1 LYSWEYL
8 HDLCENQ
15 EELWNDYL
23 LRLENAGANR
33 DIPMVSPA
41 KGCGH

>member
-1 LYSWEYL
+1 L
-8 HDLCENQ
+8 Q
-15 EELWNDYL
+15 
-23 LRLENAGANR
+23 RLENAGANR

>member
-1 LYSWEYL
+1 L
-8 HDLCENQ
+8 Q
-15 EELWNDYL
+15 
-23 LRLENAGANR
+23 RLEKAGANR